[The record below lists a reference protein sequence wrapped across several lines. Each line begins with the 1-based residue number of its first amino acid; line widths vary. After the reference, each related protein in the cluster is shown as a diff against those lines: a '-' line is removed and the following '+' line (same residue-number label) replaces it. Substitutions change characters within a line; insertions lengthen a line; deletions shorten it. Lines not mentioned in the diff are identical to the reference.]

1 MVMMWNDWKWGNN
14 SINGTIYRYW
24 RKNRWIQSKA
34 LDLGAR
40 IISDLISNFKEDI
53 GYLKI
58 TDHWGGCSR
67 SEIILKVSKRGNIN
81 SDFIDKNIEK
91 YILERYPDA
100 ESHCSGII
108 LGRKIVK
115 RNIKRSIE
123 NIQNKKDFGLCEWL
137 KNNVIIANTGIMIL
151 DFVK

>member
-1 MVMMWNDWKWGNN
+1 MTENEKIIQLMEQYADIEERIDEYNQK
-14 SINGTIYRYW
+14 
-24 RKNRWIQSKA
+24 IQSKA

-53 GYLKI
+53 GYLTI
-58 TDHWGGCSR
+58 TDRWGGCSR
-67 SEIILKVSKRGNIN
+67 SEILLEVSKRGDIN
-81 SDFIDKNIEK
+81 SNFIDKDIET

-123 NIQNKKDFGLCEWL
+123 NIQNKKDFGVCE
-137 KNNVIIANTGIMIL
+137 
-151 DFVK
+151 

>member
-1 MVMMWNDWKWGNN
+1 MTENEEITQLMEQYVAIEEKIDEYNQK
-14 SINGTIYRYW
+14 
-24 RKNRWIQSKA
+24 IQSES

-53 GYLKI
+53 GYFSI
-58 TDHWGGCSR
+58 TDRWGGCSR
-67 SEIILKVSKRGNIN
+67 SEILLLVSKRGDIN
-81 SDFIDKNIEK
+81 NNFIDNDIEK

-115 RNIKRSIE
+115 KNIKRSIE
-123 NIQNKKDFGLCEWL
+123 NIQNKKDFGVCE
-137 KNNVIIANTGIMIL
+137 
-151 DFVK
+151 

>member
-1 MVMMWNDWKWGNN
+1 MTENEEITQLMEQYVDIEEKIDECNQK
-14 SINGTIYRYW
+14 
-24 RKNRWIQSKA
+24 IQSES

-53 GYLKI
+53 GYFSI
-58 TDHWGGCSR
+58 TDRWGGCSR
-67 SEIILKVSKRGNIN
+67 SEILLLVSKRGDIN
-81 SDFIDKNIEK
+81 NNFIDNDIEK

-115 RNIKRSIE
+115 KNIKRSIE
-123 NIQNKKDFGLCEWL
+123 NIQNKKDFGVCE
-137 KNNVIIANTGIMIL
+137 
-151 DFVK
+151 